1 MGREETAACTEVT
14 TRKRLFIISLSTYH
28 LHLLQQIV
36 WDHPAPQQQSSNMSN
51 CEVFCLSAIVSVT
64 LINSFTSKQ
73 LHQHKVVSVWP
84 EP

>member
-1 MGREETAACTEVT
+1 MGREEQPVQKSPPASG
-14 TRKRLFIISLSTYH
+14 LLSPLSTYH

-36 WDHPAPQQQSSNMSN
+36 WDHPAAQQQSSNMSN
-51 CEVFCLSAIVSVT
+51 CEVFCLSAIVSIT